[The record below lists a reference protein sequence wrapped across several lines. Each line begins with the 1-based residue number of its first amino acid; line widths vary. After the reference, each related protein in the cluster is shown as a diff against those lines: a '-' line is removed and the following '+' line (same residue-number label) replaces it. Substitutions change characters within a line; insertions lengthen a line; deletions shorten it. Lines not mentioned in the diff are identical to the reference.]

1 MRVPLQDGVRET
13 METQSGYIICTLERL
28 SNRLDIY
35 IREVSTTWSCSPI
48 KAFIVRM
55 TLCEGYQRRIKSQEL
70 HLPRVDHIQH
80 I

>member
-35 IREVSTTWSCSPI
+35 IREVSMAWSCSPI
-48 KAFIVRM
+48 KAFVVRL
-55 TLCEGYQRRIKSQEL
+55 TLCE
-70 HLPRVDHIQH
+70 DH
-80 I
+80 